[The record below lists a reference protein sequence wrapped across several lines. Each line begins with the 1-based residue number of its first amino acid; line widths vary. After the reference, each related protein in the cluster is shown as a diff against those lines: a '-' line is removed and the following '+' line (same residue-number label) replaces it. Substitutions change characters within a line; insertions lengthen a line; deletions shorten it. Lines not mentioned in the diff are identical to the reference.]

1 MNMAGSFAAD
11 FAYSRPIAQ
20 HCSELT
26 WRGPRPEE
34 RDGAILAWKRDLAG
48 EMAQELGQIL
58 TGEKLEVTIGEL
70 EMMTGGQVFERIGES
85 AVNTLLRIGTG
96 DQTVLLSLDNA
107 TAIALTDCS
116 FGGEGAIPDDVPSQL
131 PRSAGLLVEQFGAS
145 IARVIAMARGI
156 NEPARG
162 EVLVRSESVVRLKPF
177 SAAAQITV
185 LNITIAKGAFTEWQ
199 VLIALP
205 SEGLDDL
212 LPKANSSRSALA
224 QQKSAGA
231 DPYANVPLVL
241 EAVLTEFELPLAK
254 IERLQ
259 PGDEIALNIPRELPL
274 RIGKDVFAH
283 GVPGTLEDRMAL
295 RLTRVPHRAGAH
307 RAGAH
312 GAEAHGTGAHRA
324 EAQRAG
330 ESAL

>member
-1 MNMAGSFAAD
+1 MNMAGAFSAD
-11 FAYSRPIAQ
+11 FAHARPVAQ

-34 RDGAILAWKRDLAG
+34 RDGAVLAWKRDLAS

-58 TGEKLEVTIGEL
+58 TGEKLEVTISDL
-70 EMMTGGQVFERIGES
+70 ASMTGAEVFEKIGES

-96 DQTVLLSLDNA
+96 DQTVLLSLTNS

-116 FGGEGAIPDDVPSQL
+116 FGGEGGAPDDVPAQL

-156 NEPARG
+156 NEPAHG
-162 EVLVRSESVVRLKPF
+162 DVLVRSESVVRLKPF
-177 SAAAQITV
+177 SAEAQVTV
-185 LNITIAKGAFTEWQ
+185 LDITIAKGAFIEWQ
-199 VLIALP
+199 MLIALP
-205 SEGLDDL
+205 TEQLDDL
-212 LPKANSSRSALA
+212 LPKANSNRSVLSE
-224 QQKSAGA
+224 KDSLGA
-231 DPYANVPLVL
+231 DPCANVPLVL
-241 EAVLTEFELPLAK
+241 EAVLTEIELPLAK

-274 RIGKDVFAH
+274 RIGSDVFAH
-283 GVPGTLEDRMAL
+283 GVPGTFEDHMAL
-295 RLTRVPHRAGAH
+295 RLTRVPHRA
-307 RAGAH
+307 
-312 GAEAHGTGAHRA
+312 E
-324 EAQRAG
+324 